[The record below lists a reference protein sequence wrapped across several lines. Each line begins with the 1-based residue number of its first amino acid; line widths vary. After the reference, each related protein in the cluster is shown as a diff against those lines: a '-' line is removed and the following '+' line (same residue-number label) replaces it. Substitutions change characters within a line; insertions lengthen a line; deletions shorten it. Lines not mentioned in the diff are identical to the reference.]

1 VAASDPTGQLM
12 QSHQPYL
19 GALGATT
26 ADQLLKLRNHPRVL
40 VAGVRVAT
48 QTPPMRSGD
57 RVVFISVDDG
67 TGVIDASF
75 FAQAQ
80 HATGDI
86 LFSTRLMLIEGTTR
100 RTGTR
105 GITLQAIRA

>member
-1 VAASDPTGQLM
+1 M
-12 QSHQPYL
+12 QSHKPYL
-19 GALGATT
+19 QALGTIP
-26 ADQLLKLRNHPRVL
+26 ADQLITLRNHTRVL

-57 RVVFISVDDG
+57 RVVFISIDDG
-67 TGVIDASF
+67 AGVIDTSF

-86 LFSTRLMLIEGTTR
+86 LFSD
-100 RTGTR
+100 
-105 GITLQAIRA
+105 ACC